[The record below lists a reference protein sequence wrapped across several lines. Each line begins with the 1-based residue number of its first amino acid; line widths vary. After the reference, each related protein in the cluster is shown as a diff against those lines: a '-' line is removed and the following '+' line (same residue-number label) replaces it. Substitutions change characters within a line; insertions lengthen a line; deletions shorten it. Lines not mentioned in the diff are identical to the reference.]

1 MIKTALVTGGSQRV
15 GRSICQGLAAA
26 GYKVAIHYNSSA
38 APADALAAE
47 LNAAHGTVDAPVA
60 VTVKA
65 DLANG
70 AETRTLM
77 QRAIDQIGPIGL
89 LVNNASLFEEDS
101 LQDIDD
107 ETWDRHF
114 AVHVKAPSLLASAF
128 AAQQPDDGLI
138 INIIDERV
146 WKLTPNFTSYT
157 LSKSTLWTATK
168 TMAQALAPN
177 IRVNAIGPGPTL
189 PSYRQTQEDFDEQLQ
204 ALLLKRA
211 PDLSEFTNTI
221 LFYAGAKSVTGQMI
235 CLDGGQ
241 HLGWQTPDQL
251 AKE

>member
-15 GRSICQGLAAA
+15 GRSICLGLAQA
-26 GYKVAIHYNSSA
+26 GYAIAIHYNSSA
-38 APADALAAE
+38 APAEALAEEIKENGGHAI
-47 LNAAHGTVDAPVA
+47 A
-60 VTVKA
+60 VKA
-65 DLANG
+65 DLSKG
-70 AETRTLM
+70 DETRTLM
-77 QRAIDQIGPIGL
+77 QRAIDEIGPIGL

-101 LQDIDD
+101 LDHIDD
-107 ETWDRHF
+107 EVWDRHF

-128 AAQQPDDGLI
+128 AAQNPQDGLI

-177 IRVNAIGPGPTL
+177 IRINAIGPGPTL

-211 PDLSEFTNTI
+211 PDLSEFTDTI
-221 LFYAGAKSVTGQMI
+221 LYFAAAKSVTGQMI

-241 HLGWQTPDQL
+241 HLGWETPDQ
-251 AKE
+251 AARE

>member
-26 GYKVAIHYNSSA
+26 GFKVAIHYNSSA
-38 APADALAAE
+38 APAEALAGE
-47 LNAAHGTVDAPVA
+47 LNETHGNGERISVA
-60 VTVKA
+60 VKA
-65 DLANG
+65 DLADG

-101 LQDIDD
+101 LDDIDD
-107 ETWDRHF
+107 DTWDRHF

-128 AAQQPDDGLI
+128 AAQKPDDGLI

-157 LSKSTLWTATK
+157 LSKSTLWTATQ

-204 ALLLKRA
+204 ALLLKRS

>member
-15 GRSICQGLAAA
+15 GRSICLGVADA
-26 GYKVAIHYNSSA
+26 GYAVAIHYNSSA
-38 APADALAAE
+38 APAEALVAEIVAAGGR
-47 LNAAHGTVDAPVA
+47 AAA
-60 VTVKA
+60 VQA
-65 DLANG
+65 DLSKG

-77 QRAIDQIGPIGL
+77 QRTSSEFGPIGL

-101 LQDIDD
+101 LDEIND

-114 AVHVKAPSLLASAF
+114 AIHVKAPSILASAF
-128 AAQQPDDGLI
+128 ASQKLDDGLI
-138 INIIDERV
+138 VNIIDERV

-157 LSKSTLWTATK
+157 LSKSTLWAATQ
-168 TMAQALAPN
+168 TMAQALAPK

-221 LFYAGAKSVTGQMI
+221 LFFAGAQSVTGQMI

-241 HLGWQTPDQL
+241 HLGWQTPDQ
-251 AKE
+251 AARE